1 MSFSHGA
8 GSSSLCSPVVLLSN
22 ACLLFL
28 PETLSQRGL
37 CQEPFTLPCPIFVFL
52 DVCWLW
58 LFLEFCEGDTVG
70 TVDLVLENEGA
81 QGGWEDYMFLLLVHD
96 EL

>member
-1 MSFSHGA
+1 MV
-8 GSSSLCSPVVLLSN
+8 LVVLHSVPPLYCLVML
-22 ACLLFL
+22 ACCFCLRLLASVVFARNL
-28 PETLSQRGL
+28 LL
-37 CQEPFTLPCPIFVFL
+37 CHGPIFVFL

-81 QGGWEDYMFLLLVHD
+81 QGGWEDHMFLLLVHD